1 MIRRL
6 IWYLLVGASG
16 VLVNLVV
23 LTGIHLVLPDFKTFD
38 SLVAVEASIVP
49 NYLLNA
55 HFTFRERVSWKGF
68 GQYNLVMAFAEI
80 IQVIIA
86 RALIGQQVYGI
97 TIHYRVAQVLAVP
110 FGTAFG
116 FLFSTIWVF
125 RRREVADEPE
135 LQPAPAEPRSQG
147 ADGHR

>member
-1 MIRRL
+1 MMIRRI
-6 IWYLLVGASG
+6 IWYLVVGASG
-16 VLVNLVV
+16 VVVNLGV
-23 LTGIHLVLPDFKTFD
+23 LTAIHLVLPHLKTLD

-55 HFTFRERVSWKGF
+55 RFTFQDRITWKGF

-80 IQVIIA
+80 IQVTIA
-86 RALIGQQVYGI
+86 RYLIAQ
-97 TIHYRVAQVLAVP
+97 HMDYRLAQVIAIP

-125 RRREVADEPE
+125 RKREGAHESE
-135 LQPAPAEPRSQG
+135 LQRPASEPSPQSTEGNR
-147 ADGHR
+147 

>member
-1 MIRRL
+1 MLRRA

-16 VLVNLVV
+16 VVVNLVV
-23 LTGIHLVLPDFKTFD
+23 LTAIHLVLPQLKTFD

-49 NYLLNA
+49 NYILNA
-55 HFTFRERVSWKGF
+55 HFTFQDRITWKGF

-86 RALIGQQVYGI
+86 RSLIGYHIEGL
-97 TIHYRVAQVLAVP
+97 TIHYRVAQVVAVP

-116 FLFSTIWVF
+116 FLFANVWVF
-125 RRREVADEPE
+125 RKREDAHEADV
-135 LQPAPAEPRSQG
+135 QRSSGEPRPQST
-147 ADGHR
+147 DGHR

>member
-1 MIRRL
+1 MLRR
-6 IWYLLVGASG
+6 IVWYLLVGASG
-16 VLVNLVV
+16 VVVNLGV
-23 LTGIHLVLPDFKTFD
+23 LTAIHLALPGLKTLD

-55 HFTFRERVSWKGF
+55 RFTFQDRITWKGF

-80 IQVIIA
+80 IQVTIA
-86 RALIGQQVYGI
+86 RYLIAQ
-97 TIHYRVAQVLAVP
+97 HMDYRVAQIIAIP

-125 RRREVADEPE
+125 RKREGVHEADCQQSTGDPSPQNTEN
-135 LQPAPAEPRSQG
+135 
-147 ADGHR
+147 HR